1 MGESSNSG
9 LESSVDNNNKSLEE
23 RSQPEPGSE
32 DNVSSPSVV
41 KRWTIVLACCWINIA
56 VFAMFKSS
64 GVLYLAI
71 LETFEGST
79 SSEAS
84 WQITLI
90 NSVSAIASLP
100 AGLMTHYLEIRSIVS
115 AGVIVTSTAISA
127 SYFASSISTLNL
139 LLGFF
144 QGIGLGLVFG
154 QLPAI
159 ITQYFDPESRAAA
172 VGVSFAG
179 STIGSI
185 FSPLIFD
192 RLLDSFP
199 LHETCLIMGLL
210 ALTSMIGALLLTPH
224 PSSRAKVQATK
235 VARVETET
243 CGSLTLVRRMKEDVQ
258 VMKEDVQVMLDPHF
272 GLICLSYSFHYLSS
286 ITIMMALPD
295 FAIKCGLSHKES
307 ILLLSFISIGNL
319 LGRLSPLLTKLTGSG
334 KLSDKTTFIIS
345 TVALPFVYILFPLL
359 PSSPLTSIAPILIQF
374 IILTTLTGYLC
385 SFQLV
390 LAPVLLAE
398 YLGSSKTAVT
408 FGLINSVSG
417 LVSFLRPLIIS
428 SVSGNTQNYDVI
440 FYTFAVFPLISACFW
455 IAEIICTKYLKS
467 SNSQTSE
474 TMKTRG

>member
-1 MGESSNSG
+1 MESNNSG
-9 LESSVDNNNKSLEE
+9 LESSVDNNNKLLEE
-23 RSQPEPGSE
+23 RSQLQVGSKVEE
-32 DNVSSPSVV
+32 DDGSSPSVV
-41 KRWTIVLACCWINIA
+41 KRWAIVLACCWINIA

-71 LETFEGST
+71 LQTFEGST
-79 SSEAS
+79 SAEAS

-90 NSVSAIASLP
+90 NSVSAMASLP
-100 AGLMTHYLEIRSIVS
+100 AGFLTHYLEIRSIVS
-115 AGVIVTSTAISA
+115 AGVIVTSTAITA
-127 SYFASSISTLNL
+127 CYFASSISTLNL
-139 LLGFF
+139 LLGFV

-172 VGVSFAG
+172 VGASFAG

-199 LHETCLIMGLL
+199 LHESCLIMGIL
-210 ALTSMIGALLLTPH
+210 AFTSMIGALLLTPH
-224 PSSRAKVQATK
+224 PSSRAKAAK
-235 VARVETET
+235 LARVKTET
-243 CGSLTLVRRMKEDVQ
+243 CECPTFVRRMKEDVQ
-258 VMKEDVQVMLDPHF
+258 VMIDPHF

-295 FAIKCGLSHKES
+295 FAMKCGLTHKES

-319 LGRLSPLLTKLTGSG
+319 LGRLSPLLTKLIGCG

-345 TVALPFVYILFPLL
+345 TVALPLVYILFPLL
-359 PSSPLTSIAPILIQF
+359 ASSSLTSIVPILIQF
-374 IILTTLTGYLC
+374 IILTILTGYLC

-398 YLGSSKTAVT
+398 YLGSSKTAIT
-408 FGLINSVSG
+408 FGLINSISG
-417 LVSFLRPLIIS
+417 LVSFLRPFIIS
-428 SVSGNTQNYDVI
+428 LLSGNTKNYDVI
-440 FYTFAVFPLISACFW
+440 FYTFALFPLISACFW
-455 IAEIICTKYLKS
+455 IAEVIFTKFVKS

-474 TMKTRG
+474 TMKTRE